1 MYKSGSKCPICGS
14 GKLSEKTVSEEFDY
28 KGQTKIVSDYHVYA
42 CNKCKEEIV
51 DPKTLRVTEKVLTD
65 FRRGVDGLLTSD
77 EIKAIRKKLG
87 KTQSEM
93 AEWLGVGEKNFT
105 RYENGQVTQ
114 SKTMDLLLRIVGK
127 FPTILNSIT
136 APTNYEMSLVP
147 YIGGPYHMV
156 RANDALY
163 HTEQAD
169 EDYPVESAN
178 GTYDT

>member
-14 GKLSEKTVSEEFDY
+14 GKLSEKTVSEKFDY

-42 CNKCKEEIV
+42 CNKCNEEIV

-65 FRRGVDGLLTSD
+65 FRRSVDGLLTSD

-87 KTQSEM
+87 KTQAEM
-93 AEWLGVGEKNFT
+93 AEWIGVGEKNFA

-114 SKTMDLLLRIVGK
+114 SKPMDLLLRILGK
-127 FPTILNSIT
+127 FPNILNNLT
-136 APTNYEMSLVP
+136 EPNNNEMSVVP
-147 YIGGPYHMV
+147 YFGGLYRMAG
-156 RANDALY
+156 ANDTLY
-163 HTEQAD
+163 HTEQD
-169 EDYPVESAN
+169 NEDYPVELGD